1 MHEFQNERGI
11 WSPIIKSPKSTGWE
25 NKYPRNPMRQEWHYK
40 DICFKDIELHSQN
53 RCKIKHLLTILITIL
68 SSTVNVIEGP
78 MWPFNEHKI
87 LHFDDE

>member
-1 MHEFQNERGI
+1 M
-11 WSPIIKSPKSTGWE
+11 
-25 NKYPRNPMRQEWHYK
+25 
-40 DICFKDIELHSQN
+40 CFKDIELHSQN